1 MGGATGEAKPGSAQ
15 GSAPGSTGGFGGNR
29 PGSVPSAGAP
39 VADAKDSAVGDR
51 RDLDRDLDLDLDLEK
66 VQSDRGEVQLEAAA
80 AADGAPKQELL
91 STAERDRLVR
101 VLDRRLVL
109 LAIAQLLDSSGSVQA
124 IADELGLRLENGT
137 IALAMKVT
145 RTDAGAIDPKI
156 LQALRTLG
164 ATVSAED
171 ASRGLLIVRAP
182 ISALIKLA
190 AVDGV
195 KRVEPLATK

>member
-1 MGGATGEAKPGSAQ
+1 MGGATGEAKPGSAP

-51 RDLDRDLDLDLDLEK
+51 RDLDRDLDLDLEK

>member
-1 MGGATGEAKPGSAQ
+1 LRSAAGGAKPGSAQ
-15 GSAPGSTGGFGGNR
+15 GSTGGFGGNR

-39 VADAKDSAVGDR
+39 AADAKDSAVGDR
-51 RDLDRDLDLDLDLEK
+51 RDLDRDLDLDLDKAE
-66 VQSDRGEVQLEAAA
+66 SDRGEVQLEAAA

-109 LAIAQLLDSSGSVQA
+109 LAIAQLLDSSGSLQA

>member
-15 GSAPGSTGGFGGNR
+15 GSAQGSTGGFGGNR

-51 RDLDRDLDLDLDLEK
+51 RDLDRDLDLDLDKAE
-66 VQSDRGEVQLEAAA
+66 SDRGEVQLEAAA

>member
-15 GSAPGSTGGFGGNR
+15 GSAAGSTGGFGGNR

-51 RDLDRDLDLDLDLEK
+51 RDLDRDLDLDLEK

>member
-1 MGGATGEAKPGSAQ
+1 M
-15 GSAPGSTGGFGGNR
+15 
-29 PGSVPSAGAP
+29 
-39 VADAKDSAVGDR
+39 
-51 RDLDRDLDLDLDLEK
+51 
-66 VQSDRGEVQLEAAA
+66 
-80 AADGAPKQELL
+80 
-91 STAERDRLVR
+91 R

-109 LAIAQLLDSSGSVQA
+109 LAIAQLLDSAGSVQA
-124 IADELGLRLENGT
+124 IADELGLRLENGK
-137 IALAMKVT
+137 IALAMKVA
-145 RTDAGAIDPKI
+145 RTDAGAIDPTV

>member
-1 MGGATGEAKPGSAQ
+1 MRSAAGGAKPGSA
-15 GSAPGSTGGFGGNR
+15 AGSTGGFGGNR

-51 RDLDRDLDLDLDLEK
+51 RDLDRDLDLDLEK

>member
-51 RDLDRDLDLDLDLEK
+51 RDLDRDLDLDLDKAE
-66 VQSDRGEVQLEAAA
+66 SDRGEVQLEAAA

-109 LAIAQLLDSSGSVQA
+109 LAIAQLLDSSGSLQA

>member
-1 MGGATGEAKPGSAQ
+1 VGGATGEAKPGSAP
-15 GSAPGSTGGFGGNR
+15 GSTQGSTGGFGGNR
-29 PGSVPSAGAP
+29 PASVPSAGAP
-39 VADAKDSAVGDR
+39 AADAKDSSVGDR
-51 RDLDRDLDLDLDLEK
+51 RDLDRDLDLDK
-66 VQSDRGEVQLEAAA
+66 VESDRGEVQLEAAA

-137 IALAMKVT
+137 IALAMKVA

-171 ASRGLLIVRAP
+171 AARGLLIVRAP

>member
-15 GSAPGSTGGFGGNR
+15 GSAAGSTGGFGGNR

-51 RDLDRDLDLDLDLEK
+51 RDLDRDLDLDLDKAE
-66 VQSDRGEVQLEAAA
+66 SDRGEVQLEAAA

>member
-51 RDLDRDLDLDLDLEK
+51 RDLDRDLDLDLEK

-109 LAIAQLLDSSGSVQA
+109 LAIAQLLDSSGSLQA

>member
-1 MGGATGEAKPGSAQ
+1 LTQGSTQGSAQ
-15 GSAPGSTGGFGGNR
+15 GSTGGFGGNR

-39 VADAKDSAVGDR
+39 GADAKDSAVGDR
-51 RDLDRDLDLDLDLEK
+51 RDLDLDLDLDLDKAE
-66 VQSDRGEVQLEAAA
+66 SDRGEVQLEAAA

-109 LAIAQLLDSSGSVQA
+109 LAIAQLLDSAGSVQA

-137 IALAMKVT
+137 IALAMKVA

>member
-1 MGGATGEAKPGSAQ
+1 MRSAAGGAKPGSTA
-15 GSAPGSTGGFGGNR
+15 GSTAGSTGGFGGNR

-39 VADAKDSAVGDR
+39 AADAKDSAVGDR
-51 RDLDRDLDLDLDLEK
+51 RDLDRDLDLDK
-66 VQSDRGEVQLEAAA
+66 VQSDTGEVQLEAAA

-109 LAIAQLLDSSGSVQA
+109 LAIAQLLDSAGSVQA

>member
-51 RDLDRDLDLDLDLEK
+51 RDLDRDLDLDLEK

>member
-1 MGGATGEAKPGSAQ
+1 M
-15 GSAPGSTGGFGGNR
+15 
-29 PGSVPSAGAP
+29 
-39 VADAKDSAVGDR
+39 
-51 RDLDRDLDLDLDLEK
+51 
-66 VQSDRGEVQLEAAA
+66 
-80 AADGAPKQELL
+80 
-91 STAERDRLVR
+91 R

>member
-1 MGGATGEAKPGSAQ
+1 MRSAAGGAKPGSAQ
-15 GSAPGSTGGFGGNR
+15 GSAQGSTGGFGGNR

-109 LAIAQLLDSSGSVQA
+109 LAIAQLLDSSGSLQA

>member
-39 VADAKDSAVGDR
+39 AADAKDSAVGDR
-51 RDLDRDLDLDLDLEK
+51 RDLDRDLDLDLEK